1 MHAVASSILKLAA
14 EKLSLKGGGESM
26 RAKGVG
32 SRSSK
37 RQKGQSVV
45 SYLEAKKIFSEFYYK
60 KFCYS
65 ACVCVCVSST
75 LTLLHIRPHTTI
87 YLLSSTDFSE

>member
-14 EKLSLKGGGESM
+14 EKLSLKGGGGGESM

-32 SRSSK
+32 LRSSK

-45 SYLEAKKIFSEFYYK
+45 SYLEAKKIFSEFYQQK
-60 KFCYS
+60 I
-65 ACVCVCVSST
+65 
-75 LTLLHIRPHTTI
+75 LL
-87 YLLSSTDFSE
+87 